1 VLATR
6 PVYLLAD
13 EGEQV
18 LYGLLLQVL
27 DDGIEYFI
35 RCCCVFIIKMIVLD
49 GFFVDME
56 SFYCIKMRAFFLK
69 L

>member
-1 VLATR
+1 VLAKR
-6 PVYLLAD
+6 SVYRLAD
-13 EGEQV
+13 EREQV

-27 DDGIEYFI
+27 EDGIEYFI
-35 RCCCVFIIKMIVLD
+35 CSCCVLIIKMIVLD

-56 SFYCIKMRAFFLK
+56 SFYCIKMHAFFLK

>member
-1 VLATR
+1 MR
-6 PVYLLAD
+6 PVYRLAD

-27 DDGIEYFI
+27 EGGIEYFI
-35 RCCCVFIIKMIVLD
+35 RCCVFIIKMIVVD
-49 GFFVDME
+49 GFFVDMK
-56 SFYCIKMRAFFLK
+56 SFYCIKMCAFFLK

>member
-1 VLATR
+1 MLATR
-6 PVYLLAD
+6 PVYRLAD

-18 LYGLLLQVL
+18 LYSLLLHVL
-27 DDGIEYFI
+27 EDGIEYFI

-56 SFYCIKMRAFFLK
+56 SYFFPLTSS
-69 L
+69 LL

>member
-6 PVYLLAD
+6 SVYRLAD

-18 LYGLLLQVL
+18 FYGLLLQVL
-27 DDGIEYFI
+27 EDGIEYFI
-35 RCCCVFIIKMIVLD
+35 PCCCVFIIKMTVLD